1 MKLRFDPPE
10 SVEMTLYDFAWFLV
24 KALIGFALV
33 VAFVIGWMSL

>member
-10 SVEMTLYDFAWFLV
+10 PVELTLYDLAKFLLKV
-24 KALIGFALV
+24 MIGFALV